1 MIGRNRTSTTI
12 SGNAFAIILVSV
24 NRGGNGM
31 KIKISYTVDE
41 TENADALEADIRKRL
56 PNASVKRSDR
66 HPPYRHIY
74 ISYCSENTCFFKENM
89 VK

>member
-1 MIGRNRTSTTI
+1 
-12 SGNAFAIILVSV
+12 
-24 NRGGNGM
+24 M
-31 KIKISYTVDE
+31 KIKISYTADE

-74 ISYCSENTCFFKENM
+74 ISYCSENACVFKENV

>member
-1 MIGRNRTSTTI
+1 
-12 SGNAFAIILVSV
+12 
-24 NRGGNGM
+24 M
-31 KIKISYTVDE
+31 KIKITFSVDE
-41 TENADALEADIRKRL
+41 TENADALAADIKKRL
-56 PNASVKRSDR
+56 PNASVKRSER

>member
-1 MIGRNRTSTTI
+1 
-12 SGNAFAIILVSV
+12 
-24 NRGGNGM
+24 M
-31 KIKISYTVDE
+31 KVKISYTAGE
-41 TENADALEADIRKRL
+41 TENADALAADIKKRL
-56 PNASVKRSDR
+56 PSASVKRSDR

>member
-1 MIGRNRTSTTI
+1 
-12 SGNAFAIILVSV
+12 
-24 NRGGNGM
+24 M
-31 KIKISYTVDE
+31 KGKISYTVDE
-41 TENADALEADIRKRL
+41 TENADALAADIKKRL
-56 PNASVKRSDR
+56 PNASVKRSER

>member
-1 MIGRNRTSTTI
+1 
-12 SGNAFAIILVSV
+12 
-24 NRGGNGM
+24 M
-31 KIKISYTVDE
+31 KIRICYQASEAKK
-41 TENADALEADIRKRL
+41 ADALAADIKKRL
-56 PNASVKRSDR
+56 PSASVKRSDR

>member
-1 MIGRNRTSTTI
+1 MIIWGS
-12 SGNAFAIILVSV
+12 A

-31 KIKISYTVDE
+31 KIKITFSVDE
-41 TENADALEADIRKRL
+41 TETADALAADIRKRL

-74 ISYCSENTCFFKENM
+74 ISYCSENTCFFKEN
-89 VK
+89 VIK

>member
-1 MIGRNRTSTTI
+1 
-12 SGNAFAIILVSV
+12 
-24 NRGGNGM
+24 M

-41 TENADALEADIRKRL
+41 TENADALAADIRKLL

-66 HPPYRHIY
+66 HPPHRHIY
-74 ISYCSENTCFFKENM
+74 ISHCSENTCFFKENE

>member
-1 MIGRNRTSTTI
+1 
-12 SGNAFAIILVSV
+12 
-24 NRGGNGM
+24 M
-31 KIKISYTVDE
+31 KIRICYQASEAKK
-41 TENADALEADIRKRL
+41 ADALAADIKKRL
-56 PNASVKRSDR
+56 PNASVKRSER